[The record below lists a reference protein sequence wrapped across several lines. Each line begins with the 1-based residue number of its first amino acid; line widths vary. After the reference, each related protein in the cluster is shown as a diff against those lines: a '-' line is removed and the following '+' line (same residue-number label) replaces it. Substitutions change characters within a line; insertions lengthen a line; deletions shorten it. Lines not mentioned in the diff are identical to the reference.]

1 MTEPLS
7 ALVERVLDG
16 RPSEPSDHHA
26 WYYTRGDVDAVAQAV
41 SESNA
46 RTITCLREA
55 LMQHRSDLHEWSGR
69 PCPTCTLSA
78 RALGIHGA
86 VPNQCGRTGT
96 DAAAIR
102 AAGEGE

>member
-1 MTEPLS
+1 MICASVWRIWRWNVAAETLS

-41 SESNA
+41 AERDAGIAFNYVA
-46 RTITCLREA
+46 TELRHHDERLECA
-55 LMQHRSDLHEWSGR
+55 ELGAICDTR
-69 PCPTCTLSA
+69 
-78 RALGIHGA
+78 RAI
-86 VPNQCGRTGT
+86 
-96 DAAAIR
+96 AAAIR